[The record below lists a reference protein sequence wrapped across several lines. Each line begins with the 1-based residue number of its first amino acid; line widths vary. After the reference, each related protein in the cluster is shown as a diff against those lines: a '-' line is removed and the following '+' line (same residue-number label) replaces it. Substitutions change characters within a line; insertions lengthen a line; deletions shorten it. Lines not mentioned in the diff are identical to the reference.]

1 MPLNIKSMKSDAT
14 FDIKVNTN
22 FYLMIKETTLY
33 VFQSEKDS
41 KIITESLKNIKE
53 KQYNELSPYEK
64 AVYTLS
70 LLISEMERVA
80 TITEL
85 IDDNTVII
93 LSSLI
98 VHNEQRAFN
107 VLLFPR

>member
-1 MPLNIKSMKSDAT
+1 MPVNVKSMKSDAT

-33 VFQSEKDS
+33 VFQTEKDS

-70 LLISEMERVA
+70 ILISEMERVA

-85 IDDNTVII
+85 TDDNSI
-93 LSSLI
+93 LQPDDEGYIEPTEKSST
-98 VHNEQRAFN
+98 AY
-107 VLLFPR
+107 

>member
-85 IDDNTVII
+85 IDDNSI
-93 LSSLI
+93 LQPGDEGYIEPSEDS
-98 VHNEQRAFN
+98 VK
-107 VLLFPR
+107 PY

>member
-1 MPLNIKSMKSDAT
+1 MPVNVKSMKSDAT

-33 VFQSEKDS
+33 VFQTEKDS
-41 KIITESLKNIKE
+41 KIIAESLKNIKE

-70 LLISEMERVA
+70 ILISEMERIA

-85 IDDNTVII
+85 TDDNPI
-93 LSSLI
+93 LQPGDEGYIEPTEKSSI
-98 VHNEQRAFN
+98 AY
-107 VLLFPR
+107 

>member
-1 MPLNIKSMKSDAT
+1 MPVNVKSMKSDAT
-14 FDIKVNTN
+14 FNIKVNTN

-70 LLISEMERVA
+70 ILISEMERVA
-80 TITEL
+80 TISEL
-85 IDDNTVII
+85 TDDNSI
-93 LSSLI
+93 LQPDDEGYIEPTEKSSI
-98 VHNEQRAFN
+98 EY
-107 VLLFPR
+107 

>member
-85 IDDNTVII
+85 IDDNSI
-93 LSSLI
+93 LQPGDEGYIEPSEDS
-98 VHNEQRAFN
+98 AKTY
-107 VLLFPR
+107 

>member
-1 MPLNIKSMKSDAT
+1 MPVNVKSMKSDAT

-33 VFQSEKDS
+33 VFQTEKDS
-41 KIITESLKNIKE
+41 KILTESLTNIKE

-70 LLISEMERVA
+70 ILISEMERVA

-85 IDDNTVII
+85 TDDNSI
-93 LSSLI
+93 LQPGDEGYIEPTEKSSI
-98 VHNEQRAFN
+98 AY
-107 VLLFPR
+107 

>member
-1 MPLNIKSMKSDAT
+1 MPVNVKSMKSDAT

-33 VFQSEKDS
+33 VFQTEKDS

-53 KQYNELSPYEK
+53 KQYNELSPYER

-70 LLISEMERVA
+70 ILISEMERIA

-85 IDDNTVII
+85 TDDNSI
-93 LSSLI
+93 LQPNDEGYIEPTENSPT
-98 VHNEQRAFN
+98 AY
-107 VLLFPR
+107 

>member
-85 IDDNTVII
+85 IDDNSI
-93 LSSLI
+93 LQPGDEGYIEPS
-98 VHNEQRAFN
+98 EDTAK
-107 VLLFPR
+107 PY

>member
-70 LLISEMERVA
+70 VLISEMERIA

-85 IDDNTVII
+85 IDDNSI
-93 LSSLI
+93 LQPGDEGYIEPSEDS
-98 VHNEQRAFN
+98 AK
-107 VLLFPR
+107 PY

>member
-1 MPLNIKSMKSDAT
+1 MPVNVKSMKSDAT

-33 VFQSEKDS
+33 VFQTEKDS
-41 KIITESLKNIKE
+41 KIITESLTNIKE

-70 LLISEMERVA
+70 ILISEMERVA

-85 IDDNTVII
+85 TDDNLI
-93 LSSLI
+93 LQPSDEGYIEPTEKSSI
-98 VHNEQRAFN
+98 AY
-107 VLLFPR
+107 

>member
-85 IDDNTVII
+85 IDDNSI
-93 LSSLI
+93 LQPGDEGYIEPSEDS
-98 VHNEQRAFN
+98 AK
-107 VLLFPR
+107 PY

>member
-1 MPLNIKSMKSDAT
+1 MPVNVKSMKSDAT

-33 VFQSEKDS
+33 VFQTEKDS

-70 LLISEMERVA
+70 ILISEMERVA

-85 IDDNTVII
+85 TDDNSI
-93 LSSLI
+93 LQPGDEGYIEPTENSSI
-98 VHNEQRAFN
+98 AY
-107 VLLFPR
+107 

>member
-85 IDDNTVII
+85 IDDNSI
-93 LSSLI
+93 LQPGDEGYIEPSEDS
-98 VHNEQRAFN
+98 AKSY
-107 VLLFPR
+107 